1 MILYKDPNHT
11 VITSVSSQN
20 IKNKSLPSMAEEAD
34 KFDCYQK
41 SVQEPEHE
49 IEVFDIAFREAYG
62 KKPISLR
69 EDFCGTFAVSCEWV
83 KSHKNRWGIAVDIC
97 PDTLQW
103 GIHNN
108 QSKLK
113 PETLKRI
120 EVLNQDVRSSSKRLV
135 DVLAAQNFSFWIF
148 KTRKEVVDYFKIILM
163 NLDEQGIVVLDM
175 MGGKECYATDTTE
188 KRTVVKGHKGFKYHW
203 EQAYFNPITGDCS
216 FYIHFKFADG
226 SKMKKAFEYHW
237 RFWTIPEV
245 KEMLAE
251 AGFRKS
257 LVYWDIAPE
266 DEEAEWKAVNK
277 APNDDSWLCY
287 IVGVK

>member
-1 MILYKDPNHT
+1 
-11 VITSVSSQN
+11 
-20 IKNKSLPSMAEEAD
+20 
-34 KFDCYQK
+34 
-41 SVQEPEHE
+41 
-49 IEVFDIAFREAYG
+49 
-62 KKPISLR
+62 
-69 EDFCGTFAVSCEWV
+69 
-83 KSHKNRWGIAVDIC
+83 
-97 PDTLQW
+97 
-103 GIHNN
+103 
-108 QSKLK
+108 
-113 PETLKRI
+113 
-120 EVLNQDVRSSSKRLV
+120 
-135 DVLAAQNFSFWIF
+135 
-148 KTRKEVVDYFKIILM
+148 M
-163 NLDEQGIVVLDM
+163 NLDKQGIEVLDM

-203 EQAYFNPITGDCS
+203 EHAYFNPITGDCS
-216 FYIHFKFADG
+216 FYIHFKFGDG

>member
-1 MILYKDPNHT
+1 MA
-11 VITSVSSQN
+11 
-20 IKNKSLPSMAEEAD
+20 NKAD

-83 KSHKNRWGIAVDIC
+83 KSHKKRWGIAVDIC

-188 KRTVVKGHKGFKYHW
+188 KRTVVKGHKGCLLYTS
-203 EQAYFNPITGDCS
+203 PSPRD
-216 FYIHFKFADG
+216 
-226 SKMKKAFEYHW
+226 
-237 RFWTIPEV
+237 
-245 KEMLAE
+245 
-251 AGFRKS
+251 
-257 LVYWDIAPE
+257 
-266 DEEAEWKAVNK
+266 
-277 APNDDSWLCY
+277 
-287 IVGVK
+287 